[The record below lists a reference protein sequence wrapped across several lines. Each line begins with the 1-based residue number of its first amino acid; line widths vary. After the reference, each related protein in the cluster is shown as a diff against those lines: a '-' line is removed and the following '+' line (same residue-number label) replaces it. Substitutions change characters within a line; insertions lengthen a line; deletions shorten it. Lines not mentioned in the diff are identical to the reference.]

1 LGASKKLIQQDYP
14 SVNSYA
20 SLEDLLR
27 SDAHLVIVNTP
38 VGTHFEYAKKVL
50 LAETRYIV
58 EKAFTTTVAEA
69 EELVALATEKGVKL
83 SVSKIGDGIA
93 ILKQYVRF
101 SWMVC

>member
-1 LGASKKLIQQDYP
+1 
-14 SVNSYA
+14 VNSYA

-38 VGTHFEYAKKVL
+38 VGTHFEYKKVL
-50 LAETRYIV
+50 AGKHAIV

-83 SVSKIGDGIA
+83 SVFKIGDGIA
-93 ILKQYVRF
+93 I
-101 SWMVC
+101 

>member
-1 LGASKKLIQQDYP
+1 LEFHPGFELLGSWEEVIDSTGLP

-50 LAETRYIV
+50 LAGNT
-58 EKAFTTTVAEA
+58 
-69 EELVALATEKGVKL
+69 L
-83 SVSKIGDGIA
+83 
-93 ILKQYVRF
+93 
-101 SWMVC
+101 

>member
-1 LGASKKLIQQDYP
+1 MQKKKKTAYYPTVCLEKYLHHFLNSTLFELLGSWDEVKNDSTGLP

-50 LAETRYIV
+50 LAGNT
-58 EKAFTTTVAEA
+58 
-69 EELVALATEKGVKL
+69 L
-83 SVSKIGDGIA
+83 
-93 ILKQYVRF
+93 
-101 SWMVC
+101 